1 MRCQKSWGSF
11 IMRKTV
17 FPGLLMLFA
26 LIGCETLGTGE
37 LGSFNMIS
45 TQEEIALGQ
54 KVSAQVEKDEKILPD
69 ADIQAYLQNIGAR
82 LARVS
87 PRQDVQYAFKA
98 IDNIETINAFALPGG
113 NMYVYSGLMKMCSS
127 EAELASVMAHEIA
140 HVALQ
145 HHGKSMTRQYGYQ
158 LLAGIALGEQP
169 AAAAQIAAGLVG
181 EAVTSRFSREE
192 ETQADTLGMEIL
204 FRAGYSP
211 NAMISFFDKMAAEQ
225 QKNGGSNWLPI
236 FASHP
241 PTTERLQN
249 LQFCIAKYPAD
260 MAAKSTVNAER
271 YQEKVLEKFK

>member
-1 MRCQKSWGSF
+1 
-11 IMRKTV
+11 MRKITV
-17 FPGLLMLFA
+17 VLTLCLTAAF
-26 LIGCETLGTGE
+26 IGCETLDTGE
-37 LGSFNMIS
+37 LGSFNILS

-54 KVSAQVEKDEKILPD
+54 KVSAQVEQDEKLLADPD
-69 ADIQAYLQNIGAR
+69 VQAYVQNIGAR

-87 PRQDVQYAFKA
+87 PRQDVQYTVKA
-98 IDNIETINAFALPGG
+98 IDNVETVNAFALPGG
-113 NMYVYSGLMKMCSS
+113 NMYVYTGLMKLCTN
-127 EAELASVMAHEIA
+127 EAELASVMAHEVA

-158 LLAGIALGEQP
+158 FLAGIALGDQP
-169 AAAAQIAAGLVG
+169 AAAAQIAAGLIG
-181 EAVTSRFSREE
+181 QAVTSRFSREE

-211 NAMISFFDKMAAEQ
+211 NAMLSFFDKMAAEQ
-225 QKNGGSNWLPI
+225 QKGGGANWLPI

-249 LQFCIAKYPAD
+249 LQFCVAKYPAD
-260 MAAKSTVNAER
+260 MINKSSINAER